1 MHNSSEKL
9 NKVYIIVEMIVIS
22 GLSLIQSGLFNKCIN
37 RTGNP
42 GATGN
47 QVLVRNLLNMEYT
60 SFIAELQIIAQE
72 VRHRARV
79 N

>member
-1 MHNSSEKL
+1 MHNASEKL
-9 NKVYIIVEMIVIS
+9 HKVYIIVEMIVIS
-22 GLSLIQSGLFNKCIN
+22 GLSLIQSGLSNKCIN

-47 QVLVRNLLNMEYT
+47 QVLVRNLLNMDCT